1 MKSGKLIL
9 SAFLSAS
16 IAIGSCMSIPSS
28 AATYDYSSSCKAMVQ
43 WINELRAQNGAD
55 PVKVYT
61 MGASAANLRA
71 KECAQSFSHTRPN
84 GARWYTAL
92 DERNISYT
100 HAGENI
106 YWYSISGCDPESA
119 FDSWKNSQG
128 HFENMIAK
136 DFTYV
141 SIGYYSDSTGQYWV
155 QLFSENTSVK
165 TISKGDVNG
174 DGAIDAVDAS
184 YVLAQ
189 YSFDQTKSK
198 FAALSDKDYLYGD
211 MNNDKTVDAV
221 DASVILKY
229 YSQHAT
235 GRA

>member
-1 MKSGKLIL
+1 MKSGKLML

-28 AATYDYSSSCKAMVQ
+28 AAAYDYSSSCKAMVQ

-55 PVKVYT
+55 SVKVYT
-61 MGASAANLRA
+61 MGASVANLRA

-84 GARWYTAL
+84 GESWFTAFY
-92 DERNISYT
+92 EKNISCPY
-100 HAGENI
+100 AGENI
-106 YWYSISGCDPESA
+106 YMYTLSGCNPESA
-119 FDSWKNSQG
+119 FDAWKNSPG
-128 HFENMIAK
+128 HFQNMINSE
-136 DFTYV
+136 FSYV

-155 QLFSENTSVK
+155 QLFTKSPYVT
-165 TISKGDVNG
+165 TASKGDVNG

-198 FAALSDKDYLYGD
+198 LAALSDKDYLYGD
-211 MNNDKTVDAV
+211 INNDKTVDAV
-221 DASVILKY
+221 DASEILKY